1 MHRVAARRRGAGTR
15 RPSAIGLP
23 LVALVAL
30 IALAA
35 RVQAQAVPAG
45 YEQGIFELRVARVA
59 TETVS
64 GLLAPNGTVLVPID
78 RIIALTAVPARLTD
92 STVTV
97 DRARGGGTATLAL
110 RSRRLIDAA
119 GARALGVDELV
130 RVDGTYYL
138 ATARVA
144 ELLGANVE
152 SDMGQLAVTL
162 TRTPPFPAEQNAARA
177 QRTASGAVGS
187 DVPSAEDRVAFQP
200 RSGGGV
206 VDWSLSTVGS
216 ARALSGST
224 GTLRVATALYGG
236 DLSTGAGLSGDGT
249 GAARIGNAQWSYR
262 RGIPENSY
270 VRQFQVG
277 DVVGGGALF
286 RSLRGI
292 TFGNARPTSDPL
304 FGSVPV
310 DLNLP
315 QGWQYEVYQDGHLL
329 GFSDA
334 GIRAPV
340 YVPLRYGSTPV
351 QVRLVSPTG
360 DETVRDF
367 SYLIPQSQQ
376 QPGRLEYSAGG
387 GRCISGCESILFGDA
402 SYGARP
408 WLSISGGAERRSI
421 DGVAR
426 VYPGGGLSV
435 ASYSGWNA
443 QLQAAAQSF
452 KRASITYGGSGTVV
466 GSASYARTYNGSG
479 QPSVI
484 ADVSDTRWMFNGV
497 AQFRTRG
504 AQRISGWRIDNTFEG
519 VEASHTERSRTALSA
534 DFARGTAGLSY
545 ETDRGRDLRELGI
558 STLAVFAPNSRASS
572 ILGTLLFD
580 ARSVHALELST
591 SYQTGTR
598 GAAALTTRWQNGSG
612 VSLSVGYNG
621 ALGALRLTSRLSA
634 STRQPAYVATTA
646 SGSAALD
653 GLQQPTLFEGPG
665 VGLSGVAGRVFYDM
679 DGDNEFGVG
688 DLPAPAIRV
697 IVSGA
702 QTRSDSA
709 GRYHVWNVAPYETA
723 EIAIDTLAFS
733 DPSWTLQRPH
743 SAMRAT
749 PGTFNRVDFP
759 LVRTRELAGQLVADS
774 TVATVGGVTLF
785 LTPATGGAPQ
795 KIVTFSDG
803 SFYLSRVR
811 PGRYELTVSASA
823 LDVLHADAS
832 PASQS
837 LQMIVSADE
846 PVFTTVPIRLHG
858 RPRTR

>member
-1 MHRVAARRRGAGTR
+1 MNRVAARQAGVGTR
-15 RPSAIGLP
+15 RLVRLALTIG
-23 LVALVAL
+23 ALLAP
-30 IALAA
+30 AA
-35 RVQAQAVPAG
+35 RTEAQATPAG
-45 YEQGIFELRVARVA
+45 FDQGIFELRVARVA
-59 TETVS
+59 TETVP
-64 GLLAPNGTVLVPID
+64 GLLAARGIVLVPID
-78 RIIALTAVPARLTD
+78 RVIALTAVPARLTD

-97 DRARGGGTATLAL
+97 ERARGAGSATLEL
-110 RSRRLIDAA
+110 RTRRLVDAT
-119 GARALGVDELV
+119 GARMLAPDELV

-144 ELLGANVE
+144 ELLGANVD

-177 QRTASGAVGS
+177 QRAASRG
-187 DVPSAEDRVAFQP
+187 PSSALSPDRVSFHP

-224 GTLRVATALYGG
+224 GTLRAATALYGG
-236 DLSTGAGLSGDGT
+236 DLSTGAALSSDGT
-249 GAARIGNAQWSYR
+249 AGTRATNAQWSYR
-262 RGIPENSY
+262 RGIPDNSL

-277 DVVGGGALF
+277 DVIGGGAAF
-286 RSLRGI
+286 RSLRGM
-292 TFGNARPTSDPL
+292 TFGNARSTSDPF

-315 QGWQYEVYQDGHLL
+315 QGWQYEVYQDGQLL

-334 GIRAPV
+334 AIRAPV

-367 SYLIPQSQQ
+367 SYLVPQSQQ
-376 QPGRLEYSAGG
+376 PPGRLEYSAGG
-387 GRCISGCESILFGDA
+387 GRCASGCESILFGDA
-402 SYGARP
+402 SYGVRP
-408 WLSISGGAERRSI
+408 WLSVSGGAERRRI
-421 DGVAR
+421 DGNAR
-426 VYPGGGLSV
+426 VYPQAGVSL

-452 KRASITYGGSGTVV
+452 ERASVLYGGSGAVV
-466 GSASYARTYNGSG
+466 GSASYSRTYDGAG

-484 ADVSDTRWMFNGV
+484 ADVSGTRWMFNGV
-497 AQFRTRG
+497 AQLRSPG
-504 AQRISGWRIDNTFEG
+504 GHRINGWRIDTTLEG
-519 VEASHTERSRTALSA
+519 VEAPSAERSRTALSA

-545 ETDRGRDLRELGI
+545 ETDRARDLREAGI
-558 STLAVFAPNSRASS
+558 SMLAVFAPSSRASS
-572 ILGTLLFD
+572 VLGTLLVD

-598 GAAALTTRWQNGSG
+598 GAAALIARWQNGSG
-612 VSLSVGYNG
+612 VSLGVGYNG
-621 ALGALRLTSRLSA
+621 VLGALRLTSRFSA
-634 STRQPAYVATTA
+634 SARQPAYVAATA

-653 GLQQPTLFEGPG
+653 GLQKPTVFEGPG

-679 DGDNEFGVG
+679 DGDDEFGAG
-688 DLPAPAIRV
+688 DLPAPDVRV
-697 IVSGA
+697 FVSGA
-702 QTRSDSA
+702 QTRADSA
-709 GRYHVWNVAPYETA
+709 GRYHVWNVAPYEIG

-743 SAMRAT
+743 SAVRTT

-759 LVRTRELAGQLVADS
+759 LVRTRELAGQLVGDS

-785 LTPATGGAPQ
+785 LTPATGGASQ

-811 PGRYELTVSASA
+811 PGHYELTVSASA
-823 LDVLHADAS
+823 LDALHADAS